1 MTIYHGRALSA
12 HNRLMSNVAYS
23 RGPRLSKI
31 VPLAIGAAVGLIV
44 AAVIFNAGGHT
55 KPSKVEAHAACLM
68 TGRVPADNGPGD
80 LQHFM
85 KDCMLV
91 AGYTVAAEC
100 RPPNGTT
107 SHFEDHECF
116 VR

>member
-1 MTIYHGRALSA
+1 MGAPYHA
-12 HNRLMSNVAYS
+12 HNRFMSNFAYS
-23 RGPRLSKI
+23 HGPQFNKI

-44 AAVIFNAGGHT
+44 AAVIFNAGGRT

-68 TGRVPADNGPGD
+68 TGRVSADNGPSD

-91 AGYTVAAEC
+91 AGYTLAAEC
-100 RPPNGTT
+100 RAPNGTT
-107 SHFEDHECF
+107 PHFEDHECF